1 VRFER
6 LAALGA
12 LGVCAGVIGLYL
24 LVVFVARVT
33 PTGGTDT
40 EHAVLTAI
48 SLAPAALAIVAVH
61 LVYARILMREAKQG
75 S

>member
-1 VRFER
+1 
-6 LAALGA
+6 
-12 LGVCAGVIGLYL
+12 VCAGVLALYL

-33 PTGGTDT
+33 PTGGTDA

-61 LVYARILMREAKQG
+61 LVYARILMREAKQER
-75 S
+75 